1 MITYEALAQAAING
15 TLLVVAMIAIITT
28 AVVVSYKMME
38 IAEREYNRARLRAHG
53 RRMR

>member
-1 MITYEALAQAAING
+1 MIYCNDLLQAAING

-28 AVVVSYKMME
+28 AVVIGYKMME